1 MVALSC
7 VPRHCPNY
15 KSGGGS
21 SRRIVALKFRNLLF
35 KFRNLLQKLVARDLR
50 VRYKNSVLGILW
62 SWLNPLFMM
71 VVYTVV
77 FIYMRPSGS
86 GVVPS
91 NEFPVFILCALL
103 PWNFFSSTVLTS
115 IGCIAGNAPLV
126 KKVYFPRE
134 ILPLSVVLSSLVNFG
149 ISLMILVPMLLF
161 FRIQITP
168 WILLLPIIILV
179 QVCLITGLA
188 LILSTLNVFYRD
200 TRAIMDVAMMAWFFL
215 TPIIYPMDLLPH
227 SREIFGV
234 TLDIHR
240 WTRILNPMASL
251 VAAYRDVLYYG
262 RLVGPDFLARTAV
275 TSFVVLLIGYVVFY
289 KFSPRF
295 GEEV

>member
-1 MVALSC
+1 MLAHIKELY
-7 VPRHCPNY
+7 R
-15 KSGGGS
+15 
-21 SRRIVALKFRNLLF
+21 
-35 KFRNLLQKLVARDLR
+35 FRNLLQKLVARDLR

-77 FIYMRPSGS
+77 FIYMRRTDN

-91 NEFPVFILCALL
+91 REFPVFILCALL
-103 PWNFFSSTVLTS
+103 PWNFFSGAVMGS
-115 IGCIAGNAPLV
+115 ISSIVSNGPLI
-126 KKVYFPRE
+126 KRVYFARE
-134 ILPLSVVLSSLVNFG
+134 ILPLSVVMSNLVNFG

-161 FRIQITP
+161 FRIKLTP
-168 WILLLPIIILV
+168 WVLLLPAIIAI
-179 QVCLITGLA
+179 QFCLITGIA
-188 LILSTLNVFYRD
+188 FILSTVNVFYRD
-200 TRAIMDVAMMAWFFL
+200 TRAIMDVVIMAWFFV
-215 TPIIYPMDLLPH
+215 TPIIYPIDILPH
-227 SREIFGV
+227 SREILGI

-251 VAAYRDVLYYG
+251 VAAYRDVLYHG
-262 RLVGPDFLARTAV
+262 RLVGLDFLARTAV
-275 TSFVVLLIGYVVFY
+275 TSLVVLVIGYAVFF

>member
-1 MVALSC
+1 VLA
-7 VPRHCPNY
+7 HI
-15 KSGGGS
+15 KE
-21 SRRIVALKFRNLLF
+21 LF
-35 KFRNLLQKLVARDLR
+35 EFRNLLQKLVSRDLR

-62 SWLNPLFMM
+62 SLLNPLFMM

-77 FIYMRPSGS
+77 FIYMRPSDN

-91 NEFPVFILCALL
+91 RGAFPVFILCALL
-103 PWNFFSSTVLTS
+103 PWNFFSSAVLGS
-115 IGCIAGNAPLV
+115 INSIAGNAQLV
-126 KKVYFPRE
+126 KKVYFARE
-134 ILPLSVVLSSLVNFG
+134 ILPLSIVLSNLVNFG
-149 ISLMILVPMLLF
+149 ISLLILVPMLIV
-161 FRIQITP
+161 FRIKLTA
-168 WILLLPIIILV
+168 WVLLLPAIVAI
-179 QVCLITGLA
+179 QVCLITGIA
-188 LILSTLNVFYRD
+188 LVLSTLNVFYRD

-215 TPIIYPMDLLPH
+215 TPIIYPIDILPH
-227 SREIFGV
+227 SKEILGI

-251 VAAYRDVLYYG
+251 VAAYRDVLYHG

-275 TSFVVLLIGYVVFY
+275 TSLVVLFIGYAVFF